1 MVKKKNSIKNKI
13 ITGILVIVIFC
24 VLVLYLINNAIIK
37 HYEEIASQEGIKISS
52 DILSTCI
59 SDIIDSQNY
68 KIDDIIHIIYG
79 DNNEII
85 SIETDAGIINEIQL
99 EILKRVNSVLSD
111 TDINS
116 SKIPLGTLTDF
127 PFFVGEGPEITIK
140 YSQQG
145 SATVELKS
153 QFESAGINQT
163 IHRLYARVET
173 NIYSVSPIETEITS
187 FSFDYLLSETI
198 IVGDV
203 PERIA

>member
-1 MVKKKNSIKNKI
+1 M
-13 ITGILVIVIFC
+13 
-24 VLVLYLINNAIIK
+24 
-37 HYEEIASQEGIKISS
+37 
-52 DILSTCI
+52 
-59 SDIIDSQNY
+59 
-68 KIDDIIHIIYG
+68 
-79 DNNEII
+79 
-85 SIETDAGIINEIQL
+85 
-99 EILKRVNSVLSD
+99 LSD

-145 SATVELKS
+145 SATVERKS